1 MTRAGLVGLVL
12 LAGCARFMPPPS
24 STPAVA
30 PRTPAEQAWQA
41 RQAALTAT
49 TGFTLGGRVA
59 IQRDAEGGQAGLQ
72 WRQQGDHFDLR
83 IAAPLAQGTFR
94 LQGAPDHAEL
104 TAPDGA
110 HYVAADVD
118 TLMAEHLAW
127 VLPVS
132 GARYWVLGIPVPGRP
147 VTQLTLDA
155 QGRLQDLA
163 QDGWRISVLAYRD
176 VAGTALPARLFLLG
190 RDLSL
195 RLAISSW
202 SLNPPADAP

>member
-1 MTRAGLVGLVL
+1 MVGLVL
-12 LAGCARFMPPPS
+12 LAGCARFAPPPAGPAP
-24 STPAVA
+24 TPPNPTEV
-30 PRTPAEQAWQA
+30 AWQA
-41 RQAALTAT
+41 RQAMLTAS
-49 TGFTLGGRVA
+49 TGFALRGRVA

-72 WRQQGDHFDLR
+72 WRQVGDSFDLR

-94 LQGAPDHAEL
+94 LEGGPDGAVL

-110 HYVAADVD
+110 RYPATDVD
-118 TLMAEHLAW
+118 TLMTEHLAW
-127 VLPVS
+127 ALPVS

-147 VTQLTLDA
+147 VSQLTLDP

-190 RDLSL
+190 RNLTL

-202 SLNPPADAP
+202 TLDPPAVVP